1 MAPSRRAL
9 RRLLLAFK
17 IAGGILMGL
26 AVLASI
32 ALVAAFG
39 YLERAKNPERLK
51 AAITEG
57 LGVATGRPVSIR
69 RVFVTPRGLRIRGL
83 AVYDKEGSPP
93 AFQCRSALLTVSIA
107 SLLRERRIRFVTLA
121 LDGPELEWPSAGWSP
136 PGRPRVRAA
145 AQAVPERLMGLPVAW
160 SVERIRID
168 NGAARFRSREG
179 GSDLRLENLRVG
191 AGPWRSSGSLPFEWK
206 ADWDWI
212 VAGTRFNG
220 SGRGKG
226 AISARMLDWR
236 RATVENSD
244 LGLHVAGLGD
254 IKGRVRIGGFPE
266 PDISIDVE
274 SPAVSLD
281 IPRKWI
287 GKPSRATLPAAR
299 WSGRARWSGKAL
311 RVDSLTAL
319 LPEARLQGG
328 GVFDDS
334 GPDVLWH
341 ADIEAQTPSLKRLE
355 ALVSPPMKFAAD
367 GDVKASVSMSGEGGK
382 WRVPS
387 ARIQWDKAR
396 LSTPDFDV
404 LGADVLAQARENL
417 STIDWAVSRGTVR
430 WLDEFFRGI
439 KGTATLAGRT
449 LSIEKLFFGW
459 GKLAARLSGR
469 LDGLP
474 RLKRLSVAGS
484 INRADWERSASL
496 FEKIVEHYGSP
507 REHPYASSGDG
518 DEAWVKTLKYSLPR
532 SFPALSGNLKI
543 FGIVGK
549 DFSIDRAALRWSMD
563 GLTPALRAL
572 NGSLAATLGPGRVGD
587 IKSVQKSS
595 KILKILFLPYI
606 YMYRLNHLAIFNAA
620 TAYPRSF
627 GFSRIGA
634 NYIVKRGRVDSR
646 YFYVRSPEFSAFADG
661 SADFAD
667 ETVDLRVLTHLAH
680 YRAPLPEYLVD
691 EAGRPAISFHVRGNL
706 NHPNIDLDLRKMG
719 AHEVEAA
726 ILRARRGAR
735 AAARS

>member
-1 MAPSRRAL
+1 MAPFRPAL

-17 IAGGILMGL
+17 IAGGIFLGL
-26 AVLASI
+26 AVLASV
-32 ALVAAFG
+32 ALVAVFG
-39 YLERAKNPERLK
+39 YLERAATPERLK
-51 AAITEG
+51 AAVTEG
-57 LGVATGRPVSIR
+57 LGRATGRPVSIR
-69 RVFVTPRGLRIRGL
+69 RAFVTLRGLRLRGL
-83 AVYDKEGSPP
+83 SVYDKEGAPP

-107 SLLRERRIRFVTLA
+107 ALLRERRIRFATLA
-121 LDGPELEWPSAGWSP
+121 LDGPELDWPAAGWSP
-136 PGRPRVRAA
+136 PGRPGVPAPVK
-145 AQAVPERLMGLPVAW
+145 AVPERLIGLPVAW
-160 SVERIRID
+160 SVEKIRID
-168 NGAARFRSREG
+168 NGVARFRSRAG
-179 GSDLRLENLRVG
+179 GSDLRLDNLRVA
-191 AGPWRSSGSLPFEWK
+191 AGPFRFFGSLPFEWK

-212 VAGTRFNG
+212 VAGARFKG

-226 AISARMLDWR
+226 TVRVRASDWR
-236 RATVENSD
+236 RATVEDS
-244 LGLHVAGLGD
+244 GLRLHIVGLGD
-254 IKGRVRIGGFPE
+254 IKGRAKIGGFPE
-266 PDISIDVE
+266 PDISLDVE
-274 SPAVSLD
+274 SPAVSWG
-281 IPRKWI
+281 IPRKWL
-287 GKPSRATLPAAR
+287 GKPSRAALPAAH

-319 LPEARLQGG
+319 VPEGRLQGG
-328 GVFDDS
+328 GVIDDS
-334 GPDVLWH
+334 GPDVVWH
-341 ADIEAQTPSLKRLE
+341 ADIESQLPSLKRLE
-355 ALVSPPMKFAAD
+355 ALVSPPMSFSAD
-367 GDVKASVSMSGEGGK
+367 GDMKASVSLSGVGGK
-382 WRVPS
+382 WKVLS
-387 ARIQWDKAR
+387 ARLQWGKAR

-404 LGADVLAQARENL
+404 LGADVLAQARENF

-439 KGTATLAGRT
+439 KGAATLAGGR
-449 LSIEKLFFGW
+449 LSIEKLFFAW

-484 INRADWERSASL
+484 ITRVEWERAATLS
-496 FEKIVEHYGSP
+496 EKIVEHYGSP
-507 REHPYASSGDG
+507 RDHPYAPSG
-518 DEAWVKTLKYSLPR
+518 DEAWVKALKYSLPN

-549 DFSIDRAALRWSMD
+549 DFLIDRTNLRWSMD
-563 GLTPALRAL
+563 GLTPALHAL

-587 IKSVQKSS
+587 IKSVQESS

-627 GFSRIGA
+627 AFSRIGA
-634 NYIVKRGRVDSR
+634 NYIVKRGRIDSR

-667 ETVDLRVLTHLAH
+667 ETVDLRVLTQLTH
-680 YRAPLPEYLVD
+680 YQAPLPEYLVD
-691 EAGRPAISFHVRGNL
+691 EEGRPAISFHVRGNL

-726 ILRARRGAR
+726 ILRARRGSR